1 MQKIFNTMHGYY
13 GNRWAN
19 MWKLGQLTADGM
31 DTGVINA
38 MNTWADALGG
48 YVDYPEA
55 IKIALANLPDDPP
68 TLPKFKEMLR
78 QAHIPAAGPALTYQP
93 SKEEIER
100 NKQKVAKIL
109 AELRQKMEM
118 PK

>member
-31 DTGVINA
+31 DTGVVNA
-38 MNTWADALGG
+38 MNTWAEGLGG
-48 YVDYPEA
+48 YKDHPET
-55 IKIALANLPDDPP
+55 IRTVLSNLPDEPP
-68 TLPKFKEMLR
+68 TLPKFKDMLR
-78 QAHIPAAGPALTYQP
+78 QAHVPAAGPALTYQP

>member
-1 MQKIFNTMHGYY
+1 MHGYY

-31 DTGVINA
+31 DTGVVNA
-38 MNTWADALGG
+38 MNTWAESLGG
-48 YVDYPEA
+48 YKDHPET
-55 IKIALANLPDDPP
+55 IRIALATLPDEPP
-68 TLPKFKEMLR
+68 TLPKFREMLR
-78 QAHIPAAGPALTYQP
+78 QAHVPQATLALTHER
-93 SKEEIER
+93 SKEDIA
-100 NKQKVAKIL
+100 KDKAKLAKIL